1 VSPAEPPPDQV
12 DAIIAAWRTELP
24 EVAGLP
30 MELSKRIT
38 RLALLIDTVTAAELG
53 QLDLTKAEFEVLA
66 RMRSAGPPYRRK
78 PSDLAK
84 TLFLSSGGTTNVLH
98 RLTAASLITR
108 EGDPADRRS
117 SWVRL
122 TDQGVRAAESALIAV
137 NAAQSKLFERIPE
150 ATGRTIADLLRDATQ
165 TLNVI
170 TMPCHELA
178 VSPAARPR

>member
-1 VSPAEPPPDQV
+1 MSSAGPPPDQV

-38 RLALLIDTVTAAELG
+38 RLALLINDVTAAELDK
-53 QLDLTKAEFEVLA
+53 LNLTRAEFEVLA
-66 RMRSAGPPYRRK
+66 RMRSAGPPYQRK
-78 PSDLAK
+78 PSDLAR

-108 EGDPADRRS
+108 ENDPADRRS

-122 TDQGVRAAESALIAV
+122 TSQGVRVAENALIAV
-137 NAAQSKLFERIPE
+137 NDAQSKLFERIPE
-150 ATGRTIADLLRDATQ
+150 DTGRTIADLLRDTAR

-170 TMPCHELA
+170 TMPYRE
-178 VSPAARPR
+178 

>member
-1 VSPAEPPPDQV
+1 MNPAEPPPDQV

-38 RLALLIDTVTAAELG
+38 RLALLIDAVTAAELD
-53 QLDLTKAEFEVLA
+53 QLNLTKAEFEVLA
-66 RMRSAGPPYRRK
+66 RMRSGGPPYRRK

-98 RLTAASLITR
+98 RLAAASLITR

-137 NAAQSKLFERIPE
+137 NAAQAKLFERIPQ
-150 ATGRTIADLLRDATQ
+150 ATGRTIADLLRDATR

-170 TMPCHELA
+170 TMPYHE
-178 VSPAARPR
+178 

>member
-1 VSPAEPPPDQV
+1 MSSADPPPDQV

-38 RLALLIDTVTAAELG
+38 RLAMVIDTVTAAELDR
-53 QLDLTKAEFEVLA
+53 LNLTRAEFEVLA

-84 TLFLSSGGTTNVLH
+84 ALFLSSGGTTNILH
-98 RLTAASLITR
+98 RLTAASLIIR
-108 EGDPADRRS
+108 EDDPGDRRS
-117 SWVRL
+117 SLVRL
-122 TDQGVRAAESALIAV
+122 TDQGVRAAENALITV
-137 NAAQSKLFERIPE
+137 NDAQGKLFERIPE
-150 ATGRTIADLLRDATQ
+150 ETGRTIADLLRETSR

-170 TMPCHELA
+170 TMPYRE
-178 VSPAARPR
+178 